1 MPQTLSSQLV
11 QSIIQY
17 INSQSLEIGSRLPE
31 RALAEYLRVSRSPV
45 RTALAKMADNS
56 LISRHPEGG
65 YVVAEGALSYSPFT
79 EPVKSSADK
88 IYFKIASDRLSGEL
102 PEKVTENELIRRYGV
117 TRSLL
122 SDILMRIHHEG
133 WIERLPGHG
142 WFFAESMSS
151 GKAYAESYRF
161 RKIIE
166 PAGILEPTF
175 MMDEASLLKCQEE
188 QLWLCNGG
196 IFSATPAQIFDANTR
211 LHEAIAACSGNMF
224 ILDSLKRLNRV
235 RRLMEYTK
243 AVDRDQALRR
253 CKEHLVLIGLLLE
266 GAREE
271 ASDYM
276 RIHLSDAS
284 REKQA
289 TK

>member
-1 MPQTLSSQLV
+1 MPQTLSTQLI
-11 QSIIQY
+11 QRIIQY
-17 INSQSLEIGSRLPE
+17 IHSQPLSVGTRLPE
-31 RALAEYLRVSRSPV
+31 RALAEHLRVSRSPV
-45 RTALAKMADNS
+45 RAALAKMADDA

-65 YVVAEGALSYSPFT
+65 YVVAEGALACPPFI
-79 EPVKSSADK
+79 EPVKSNVDE
-88 IYFKIASDRLSGEL
+88 IYFRIADDRLNGEL
-102 PEKVTENELIRRYGV
+102 PEKVTENELMRRYSV

-122 SDILMRIHHEG
+122 NDILMRIHHEG

-142 WFFAESMSS
+142 WLFAEPISS
-151 GKAYAESYRF
+151 GSAYNESYRF

-175 MMDEASLLKCQEE
+175 RLDEARILQCREE
-188 QLWLCNGG
+188 QAWLCDGA
-196 IFSATPAQIFDANTR
+196 IFSVTPAQIFDANAR

-224 ILDSLKRLNRV
+224 ILDALRRLNSV

-253 CKEHLVLIGLLLE
+253 GKEHLVLINLLLE
-266 GAREE
+266 GEQEA

-276 RIHLSDAS
+276 RMHLSNAS
-284 REKQA
+284 REKQPR
-289 TK
+289 

>member
-1 MPQTLSSQLV
+1 MPHTLSSQLV

-17 INSQSLEIGSRLPE
+17 INSQSLPVGSRLPE
-31 RALAEYLRVSRSPV
+31 RALAEHLRVSRSPV
-45 RTALAKMADNS
+45 RTALAKMADRD
-56 LISRHPEGG
+56 LITRHPEGG
-65 YVVAEGALSYSPFT
+65 YVVGEGALSCSPFA
-79 EPVKSSADK
+79 EPLQSNADE
-88 IYFKIASDRLSGEL
+88 IYFKIADDRLKGEL
-102 PEKVTENELIRRYGV
+102 PEKVTENELMRRYGI

-122 SDILMRIHHEG
+122 NDILMRIHHEG
-133 WIERLPGHG
+133 WVERLPGHG
-142 WFFAESMSS
+142 WLFAESMSS
-151 GKAYAESYRF
+151 GGAYDESYRF

-175 MMDEASLLKCQEE
+175 RLDEASILQCQEE

-196 IFSATPAQIFDANTR
+196 IFSASPAQIFDANTR

-243 AVDRDQALRR
+243 AVDREQAMRR

-266 GAREE
+266 GALET

-276 RIHLSDAS
+276 RMHLSDAS
-284 REKQA
+284 REKQS
-289 TK
+289 K

>member
-1 MPQTLSSQLV
+1 MPQMLSSQLV

-17 INSQSLEIGSRLPE
+17 INNQSLIVGARLPE
-31 RALAEYLRVSRSPV
+31 RALAEHLRVSRSPV
-45 RTALAKMADNS
+45 RTALAKMAEKK

-65 YVVAEGALSYSPFT
+65 YVVAEGVLSCSPFT
-79 EPVKSSADK
+79 EPVKSTADE
-88 IYFKIASDRLSGEL
+88 IYFKIANDRLNGEL
-102 PEKVTENELIRRYGV
+102 PEKVTENEMMRRYGI

-122 SDILMRIHHEG
+122 SDILLRIHHEG

-142 WFFAESMSS
+142 WMFAESMSS
-151 GKAYAESYRF
+151 GGAYNESYRF

-175 MMDEASLLKCQEE
+175 KLDRVSILQCHEE
-188 QLWLCNGG
+188 QEWLCNGA
-196 IFSATPAQIFDANTR
+196 IFTVTPAQIFDANTR

-224 ILDSLKRLNRV
+224 ILDSLRRLNRV

-266 GAREE
+266 NDRE
-271 ASDYM
+271 AAYDYM
-276 RIHLSDAS
+276 RMHLSDAS

-289 TK
+289 K

>member
-1 MPQTLSSQLV
+1 MPQTLSTQLV

-17 INSQSLEIGSRLPE
+17 INSQSLAVGSRLPE
-31 RALAEYLRVSRSPV
+31 RALAEHLRVSRSPV
-45 RTALAKMADNS
+45 RTALAKMADNE

-65 YVVAEGALSYSPFT
+65 YVVAEGALSCSPFT
-79 EPVKSSADK
+79 EPVKSNADE
-88 IYFKIASDRLSGEL
+88 IYFKIAHDRLNGEL
-102 PEKVTENELIRRYGV
+102 PEKVTENELMRRYSV

-133 WIERLPGHG
+133 WVERLPGHG
-142 WFFAESMSS
+142 WMFVESMSS
-151 GKAYAESYRF
+151 GSAYNESYRF

-175 MMDEASLLKCQEE
+175 KLDETRILQCQEE
-188 QLWLCNGG
+188 QLWLCNGA
-196 IFSATPAQIFDANTR
+196 IFSVSPAQIFDANTR

-224 ILDSLKRLNRV
+224 ILDSLRRLNRI
-235 RRLMEYTK
+235 RRLMEYSK
-243 AVDRDQALRR
+243 SVDREQALRR

-266 GAREE
+266 GAQEA

-276 RIHLSDAS
+276 RMHLSDAS
-284 REKQA
+284 REKQP
-289 TK
+289 K